1 MRGPRGCLLGNPNTP
16 PLTRPGWAEI
26 HDVGRS
32 FHSASYTLTVLRRQP
47 KPHCRVPC
55 GPSASWTCRRLISAV
70 EISQRAVGRALSLP
84 ASERKAAGSTTW
96 QHTPCVTACPR
107 QEGSLRPRRKGGT
120 HRCCGGWRGPGSP
133 SPSGADAGGGGAQ
146 GRRRPAGPSSRRCQC
161 AVAQVVPCARTA
173 GKALLPSCKLV
184 RRGVRQKRAP
194 FLDSRT
200 DPAAHWRTA
209 AW

>member
-55 GPSASWTCRRLISAV
+55 GPCASWTCRRLISAV

-133 SPSGADAGGGGAQ
+133 SPSGAELQALPVCSCSGCALCKNSWQSAAAKLQAGETRCPPEEGAVSGFTHRP
-146 GRRRPAGPSSRRCQC
+146 GRSLAD
-161 AVAQVVPCARTA
+161 
-173 GKALLPSCKLV
+173 SCLV
-184 RRGVRQKRAP
+184 RC
-194 FLDSRT
+194 FLSSET
-200 DPAAHWRTA
+200 GFLCSVL
-209 AW
+209 